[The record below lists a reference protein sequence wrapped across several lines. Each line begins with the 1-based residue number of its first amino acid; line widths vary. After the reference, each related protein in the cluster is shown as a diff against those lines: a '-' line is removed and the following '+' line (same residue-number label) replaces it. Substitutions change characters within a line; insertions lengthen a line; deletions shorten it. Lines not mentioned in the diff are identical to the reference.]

1 MTPTRCLFLPACLL
15 LLALAVPAAAA
26 PAAAPDLRVMSFNLR
41 YATAPDGDNAWEHRH
56 DLLVDVIK
64 AFGPDVLGTQ
74 ECLLE
79 QATFL
84 QSALDGY
91 AWVGVGRDDGD
102 KAGEMCA
109 VFYRSD
115 RLEPVA
121 QGHFWLSETPDVVG
135 SRGWDAALPRIAT
148 WVKLRERADTTQV
161 FTFVDTHFDHMGVEA
176 RRASGRLLRERLR
189 TLAGTAPAVVT
200 GDFNA
205 PAGADTTGPYAA
217 LVDASAAA
225 GPILLD
231 TFRALHA
238 PAPGEGTF
246 HGFNGGHDGD
256 RIDWILATRGWTPLA
271 ADIDRTARDGRW
283 PSDHFPVTVVL
294 RREAP

>member
-41 YATAPDGDNAWEHRH
+41 YATAPDGANAWEHRH

-121 QGHFWLSETPDVVG
+121 QGHFWLSDTPDVVG

-148 WVKLRERADTTQV
+148 WVKLRERADTTQEP
-161 FTFVDTHFDHMGVEA
+161 DGPAGSLDDGKHGGLLPKA
-176 RRASGRLLRERLR
+176 RTQAGSAGNFNGRPAIRQPEQG
-189 TLAGTAPAVVT
+189 AKAPAERRIRPVFRRLPA
-200 GDFNA
+200 DKRPPA
-205 PAGADTTGPYAA
+205 PA
-217 LVDASAAA
+217 
-225 GPILLD
+225 
-231 TFRALHA
+231 
-238 PAPGEGTF
+238 
-246 HGFNGGHDGD
+246 
-256 RIDWILATRGWTPLA
+256 
-271 ADIDRTARDGRW
+271 
-283 PSDHFPVTVVL
+283 
-294 RREAP
+294 